1 MRVTV
6 NDASLG
12 ESGSKLSKVAA
23 TSLLLHVTRGSSEA
37 YKICT
42 TDYFGSRYN

>member
-12 ESGSKLSKVAA
+12 ESGGKLSKVAA

-37 YKICT
+37 YHKLNCMVVK
-42 TDYFGSRYN
+42 